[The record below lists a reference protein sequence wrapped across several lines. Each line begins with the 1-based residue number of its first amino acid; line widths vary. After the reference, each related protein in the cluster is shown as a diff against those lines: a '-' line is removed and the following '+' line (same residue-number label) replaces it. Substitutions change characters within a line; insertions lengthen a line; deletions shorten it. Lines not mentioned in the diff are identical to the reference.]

1 MLVAMTT
8 QESTAFLMLAGFLLS
23 FYFLVIRK
31 VNANPVIAEEVVEDI
46 NFEHARK
53 HNERLKHQRKQTDDL
68 KVSIS
73 FQEASKEPTNT
84 ITPIKTP
91 KHKIEN
97 YTLKEYIQ
105 ETRRCEQLLSSLRHT
120 S

>member
-8 QESTAFLMLAGFLLS
+8 QESAAFLMLAGFLLS

-31 VNANPVIAEEVVEDI
+31 VNANPVIAEEVEDI

-53 HNERLKHQRKQTDDL
+53 HNERLKHQRKQTNDL

-73 FQEASKEPTNT
+73 FQEASKESMNT
-84 ITPIKTP
+84 KPPVKAP

-105 ETRRCEQLLSSLRHT
+105 ETRKCEQLLASLRHT